1 MIGISVVMPV
11 YNVSKFLYTSIDS
24 IRKQTYKNI
33 EIVCVDDGSTDNSLD
48 ILHEMQENYDNIRII
63 TQKNSGPGVARNT
76 GIKNSKGEYIAFLDA
91 DDIFLDETALEK
103 MYNIAKE
110 YDADMV
116 GANLKRINQDYSMDE
131 YYDFINSK
139 FTFFY
144 KEDLLESE
152 EYGIPFAFYKNIYK
166 RSFLNEHNIDFPD
179 IRAGEDPLF
188 LVKVLVNLD
197 KFPVL
202 PLDLYGYNHS
212 LGGGVN
218 EKINT
223 YERKFDYLK
232 HFKDSF
238 TILKKDNKMS
248 ILSGYKNEFVNYL
261 LYSNNMQD
269 QEIQEIVKNLFN
281 DFEDYFE
288 KEDFGYFIMNYIVN
302 KDKDVNSSKYDDFI
316 QIKKCFFE
324 ESCIENNFIDIN
336 YLKEF
341 FNLISKNYSEEDISE
356 LQKNSYHELNKIKTL
371 TSTETE
377 LIDEKVKS
385 LKSKLTAEVYDK
397 NAEFLRKYVECR
409 IDVKNRGNEDN
420 SVILE
425 DCDDELVHVS
435 NPKWLKNQEGS
446 GTVFNSVKGS
456 INLSLKCVNDGQLVI
471 NFRGIDYRDKN
482 GVRIPIYID
491 YQEISVDGKTIVNNS
506 RVSWHDNPFTYKKEV
521 SDGQIVKISAKWLPL
536 NKESD
541 LRLLS
546 SYDEI
551 INMFNQCRIDI
562 KNVGNE
568 DNSLIIPDSLNQQY
582 TILQPTWFRNSEGIG
597 SIVSSSVGN
606 LDLSFECV
614 KDGDLIISF
623 RGVDLRD
630 YWGTR
635 LPIFIDYRNIIING
649 EVILDSNR
657 ISWHDN
663 PIVFNKKVK
672 NGQKITL
679 HVEWSPL
686 VNFDSQKN
694 FSNMGIKLGDS
705 STLEIERLLN
715 EKYYL
720 SNENK
725 ELTEL
730 KNSLLNSNSWKLT
743 KPLRKIKNFRK

>member
-11 YNVSKFLYTSIDS
+11 YNVSNFLYTSIGS
-24 IRKQTYKNI
+24 IRKQTFKNI

-48 ILHEMQENYDNIRII
+48 ILHEMQEKYDNIRII

-110 YDADMV
+110 YDSDMV
-116 GANLKRINQDYSMDE
+116 CANLKRINQDYSMDE

-166 RSFLNEHNIDFPD
+166 RNFLNEHNIDFPD

-238 TILKKDNKMS
+238 AILKKDNKMS
-248 ILSGYKNEFVNYL
+248 ILSGYKIEFVNYL
-261 LYSNNMQD
+261 IYSNNMQD
-269 QEIQEIVKNLFN
+269 PEIQEIVKNLFN
-281 DFEDYFE
+281 DYEDYFD

-302 KDKDVNSSKYDDFI
+302 NDKDVSSSKYDDFI
-316 QIKKCFFE
+316 KIKKCFFE

-341 FNLISKNYSEEDISE
+341 FNLISKNYSEVDISE

-371 TSTETE
+371 TSAESE

-385 LKSKLTAEVYDK
+385 LNSKLTAEVYDK

-409 IDVKNRGNEDN
+409 IDVKNIGNEDN

-425 DCDDELVHVS
+425 DCDDELVRVS
-435 NPKWLKNQEGS
+435 SPKWLKNQEGI
-446 GTVFNSVKGS
+446 GTIFNSVNGS

-482 GVRIPIYID
+482 GVRIPVYVD
-491 YQEISVDGKTIVNNS
+491 YQEISVDGKKIVNSS
-506 RVSWHDNPFTYKKEV
+506 RVSWHDNPFTYKKDV

-551 INMFNQCRIDI
+551 LNMFNQCRIDI

-568 DNSLIIPDSLNQQY
+568 DNSVIIPDSLNQEY
-582 TILQPTWFRNSEGIG
+582 TISQPVWFRNSEGIG
-597 SIVSSSVGN
+597 SIVSSSTGN
-606 LDLSFECV
+606 LDLSFKCV

-623 RGVDLRD
+623 RGIDFRD
-630 YWGTR
+630 YWETR
-635 LPIFIDYRNIIING
+635 LPIFIDYSNIIING

-694 FSNMGIKLGDS
+694 LSNMGLNLGDS